1 MTPARSTLI
10 LLFLLACPMFATA
23 QTGSACGPANVKF
36 DIRTTKQPP
45 ASPAAQSGKA
55 LVYFLQDDLKYNTA
69 PRPTTRFAVDGTWV
83 GATHANSYF
92 YIVVDPGEHHL
103 CANWQ
108 SDRTGLGWIGP
119 KRSTAAAHFTADAG
133 QTYYFRA
140 RDIAKTDDNKIASEP
155 EVVLSPLD
163 SDEARVIMQSFSFS
177 ISHPR
182 K

>member
-10 LLFLLACPMFATA
+10 LLFLLACPAFATA
-23 QTGSACGPANVKF
+23 QTDSACGPANVKF

-69 PRPTTRFAVDGTWV
+69 PRPTTRFAIDGTWV

-103 CANWQ
+103 LRQLAIRQ
-108 SDRTGLGWIGP
+108 DGSRLDRPEALNRRRSFHRRRGP
-119 KRSTAAAHFTADAG
+119 D
-133 QTYYFRA
+133 
-140 RDIAKTDDNKIASEP
+140 
-155 EVVLSPLD
+155 LL
-163 SDEARVIMQSFSFS
+163 FSRTR
-177 ISHPR
+177 HCQGG
-182 K
+182 